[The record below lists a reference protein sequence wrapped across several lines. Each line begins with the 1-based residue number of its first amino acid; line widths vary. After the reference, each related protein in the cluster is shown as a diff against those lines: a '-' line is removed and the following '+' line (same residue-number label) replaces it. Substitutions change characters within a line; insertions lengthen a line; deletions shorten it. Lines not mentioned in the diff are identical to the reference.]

1 MDLISQRVLELLQEQ
16 RQSQT
21 IRVTAVFS
29 QATQGR
35 TVPFSSSPPRSI
47 PGVPPCALTRSLE
60 RSLDLVPVYPCDGI
74 TDQESGRRSFI
85 IEVNGVS
92 FYPKLDVVISLV
104 QTWMDEF
111 IDHVRGAVNTG
122 AKCEVT
128 GLSSG
133 QTVYSKRVA
142 FDYSDNAS
150 KTRKNVNRIVQ
161 EIMRVKS
168 LGQNMVFTSP
178 GPSQRIIV

>member
-16 RQSQT
+16 RQSET

-29 QATQGR
+29 QATLAR
-35 TVPFSSSPPRSI
+35 TVPFSSSPPRST
-47 PGVPPCALTRSLE
+47 PGAHPCALT

-74 TDQESGRRSFI
+74 VDQEPGRRAFI

-92 FYPKLDVVISLV
+92 FYPKLDVVFSLV

-111 IDHVRGAVNTG
+111 LDHVRGAVNTG

-128 GLSSG
+128 GHSSG
-133 QTVYSKRVA
+133 HSVYTKRIA
-142 FDYSDNAS
+142 FDYSDNAA

>member
-1 MDLISQRVLELLQEQ
+1 MDLISQRVLDLLQEQ

-21 IRVTAVFS
+21 LNVSATFS
-29 QATQGR
+29 QVAQAR
-35 TVPFSSSPPRSI
+35 TVRFSSSPPNSV
-47 PGVPPCALTRSLE
+47 PGAPPCTLV

-74 TDQESGRRSFI
+74 EDQDVGRRSFI

-92 FYPKLDVVISLV
+92 FYPKLEVVISLV

-111 IDHVRGAVNTG
+111 LDHVRGAVNTG
-122 AKCEVT
+122 ARCEVT
-128 GLSSG
+128 GSSGG
-133 QTVYSKRVA
+133 QTVYTKRLS
-142 FDYSDNAS
+142 FEYSDNTS

-161 EIMRVKS
+161 EIMRLKS

-178 GPSQRIIV
+178 GPSHTFIV

>member
-1 MDLISQRVLELLQEQ
+1 V
-16 RQSQT
+16 
-21 IRVTAVFS
+21 
-29 QATQGR
+29 
-35 TVPFSSSPPRSI
+35 
-47 PGVPPCALTRSLE
+47 
-60 RSLDLVPVYPCDGI
+60 
-74 TDQESGRRSFI
+74 DQDPGRRAFI

-111 IDHVRGAVNTG
+111 LEHVHGAANTG

-133 QTVYSKRVA
+133 QTVYTKRVP
-142 FDYSDNAS
+142 FEYSGNAA

-178 GPSQRIIV
+178 GPSQRVIV

>member
-16 RQSQT
+16 RQSET
-21 IRVTAVFS
+21 IRVTVVFTAA
-29 QATQGR
+29 QNR

-47 PGVPPCALTRSLE
+47 PGAHPCALT

-74 TDQESGRRSFI
+74 VDQDSGRRTFI

-104 QTWMDEF
+104 QNWMDEF
-111 IDHVRGAVNTG
+111 LDHVRGAVNTG

-128 GLSSG
+128 GLLTSG
-133 QTVYSKRVA
+133 QTVYTKRVA
-142 FDYSDNAS
+142 FDYSDNAA